1 MKAITWKL
9 IGVLAVVV
17 IAVILTLPSVVM
29 YVKGTEDPEI
39 WPHRKINL
47 GLDLQ
52 GGMHLVLEV
61 QVEKAVENALSS
73 RIFDIRKNLRTK
85 QIQNRGV
92 KLRDTAPVLDIRI
105 IGDEN
110 ADKFQTILDD
120 EFQDL
125 EIVTKEKDGDVTTFS
140 LSVIEEEK
148 ERIRKF
154 AADQALE
161 TIRNRIDEFG
171 VSEPD
176 IRKQGDNRILI
187 QLPGIKDTKNAKD
200 LIGKT
205 ATLSFRL
212 VDEEHSVQTALDS
225 TPPPGSDILYEVKK
239 NETTGVERKIPY
251 LIKKRVLISG
261 ESLTDARVLFDSMEN
276 EPYVAIEFDKK
287 GARRFAKVTGDN
299 INKRLAIVLDD
310 TVYSAPVI
318 QSKIPGGRARI
329 TGSFD
334 MDEAR
339 VLAIALRAGALPAP
353 VEILEERTV
362 GPTLGQ
368 DAIDK
373 GIKSMLIG
381 GLIVVIFMIIYY
393 GLSGLIADIALAL
406 NILLMG
412 AGLTAFGATLTL
424 PGIAGFILTI
434 GMAVDAN
441 VLIFERIREELR
453 LGQTVAAAVSAGFEK
468 ATLTIVDANVTTLLV
483 AIVLF
488 QFGSGPVKGFA
499 VTLGLGILASL
510 FTSLVISRMFFDLI
524 LKMQVKKLSI

>member
-9 IGVLAVVV
+9 SG
-17 IAVILTLPSVVM
+17 VILVILVAVLFTVPSVVM
-29 YVKGTEDPEI
+29 YTKGTAEPEI
-39 WPHRKINL
+39 WPHKKINL

-61 QVEKAVENALSS
+61 QVDKAVENALDS
-73 RIFDIRKNLRTK
+73 RIFDIRKNLRKK
-85 QIQNRGV
+85 QIKNSGV
-92 KLRDTAPVLDIRI
+92 KKRETAPVLDIQI
-105 IGDEN
+105 IGAEN
-110 ADKFQTILDD
+110 AGIFQELLDK

-125 EIVTKEKDGDVTTFS
+125 EIKSKEINDEVTTFTIAIVS
-140 LSVIEEEK
+140 EEA

-176 IRKQGDNRILI
+176 IRKQGKNRILI
-187 QLPGIKDTKNAKD
+187 QLPGIKDTRNAKD

-205 ATLSFRL
+205 ATLNFRL
-212 VDEEHSVQTALDS
+212 VDEDHSVQKALDS
-225 TPPPGSDILYEVKK
+225 NPPPGSEILYEVKK
-239 NETTGVERKIPY
+239 NQSTGNETKIPY
-251 LIKKRVLISG
+251 LIKKRVLLSG

-276 EPYVAIEFDKK
+276 EPYVAIELDSK
-287 GARRFAKVTGDN
+287 GAKRFAKITEDN
-299 INKRLAIVLDD
+299 IGKKLAIVLDN

-318 QSKIPGGRARI
+318 QVKIPGGRAQI
-329 TGSFD
+329 TGNFN
-334 MDEAR
+334 MEEAR
-339 VLAIALRAGALPAP
+339 ILAIALRAGALPAP

-368 DAIDK
+368 DAINK
-373 GIKSMLIG
+373 GIMSMLIG
-381 GLIVVIFMIIYY
+381 GLIVIIFMLIYY
-393 GLSGLIADIALAL
+393 QLSGIVADIALAL
-406 NILLMG
+406 NIILMA
-412 AGLTAFGATLTL
+412 AGLAIFGATLTL

-453 LGQTVAAAVSAGFEK
+453 IGQTVSAAVSAGFEK
-468 ATLTIVDANVTTLLV
+468 ATLTIVDANVTTLIV
-483 AIVLF
+483 AVVLF

-510 FTSLVISRMFFDLI
+510 FTSLVISRMFFDMMLG
-524 LKMQVKKLSI
+524 MQIKKLSI